1 MTKIDTT
8 TKKATAELTKI
19 GYEILHVN
27 KTWYVVKDGETY
39 AGFSTKKVAVRAM
52 NGYAERGW

>member
-8 TKKATAELTKI
+8 TKKATAELTKD
-19 GYEILHVN
+19 GFEILHIRN
-27 KTWYVVKDGETY
+27 TWYVTKDGETY